1 MAGLDE
7 DPADNLLRAAVLA
20 DLERHAD
27 LRRAT
32 SRIFGSRPGSYGA
45 GLLPLMDSRSWRD
58 DADLAE
64 VYAMWGGHAY
74 GRGLDGRAA
83 RDDMEAAYRR
93 IAVAVKNT
101 DTREHD
107 IADSD
112 DYYQY
117 HGGMVATVRAL
128 TGTAPAA
135 YVGDSTR
142 PEHVRTRSLTQE
154 SARVFRSRV
163 VNPRWIEAM
172 QRHGYKGAFELAAT
186 VDYLFGYDATTGV
199 VTDWMYE
206 QLSASY
212 VLDPQTRKFLE
223 TSNPWALRVDHRAAA
238 RGGRPGAVGR
248 ASRRTRWTQLRD
260 AYLEVEGQL
269 EEGSMTAAAVLGGGR
284 AGRRAAGAAARRG
297 RPRPRRR
304 AADRG
309 EGHGQDD
316 PGPGADR
323 HPAGPQ
329 RRGQV
334 PVLLRPG
341 RARPGCPDGPHPP
354 GAAAEHRP
362 ARLVELP
369 LGATDDRVTGS
380 LDVPR
385 VLAGAP
391 TAEAFVP
398 GLLAQA
404 HRGVLY
410 VDEINLLPDHLVDVM
425 LDAAA
430 TGTTTVEREG
440 ISLRHASRFLLVGTM
455 NPEEGELRPQLLD
468 RFGLCVPVVA
478 SADPRRR
485 ADAVRARLRHDRDP
499 AVSTGGARRGR
510 SRADQ
515 PHRRGSRAG
524 GRGRAG
530 RRELLRITR
539 ACAALGVDG
548 LRGDLVTARAA
559 IAHAAWAGRSTVT
572 VADVKAAAR
581 LALPHRRRRGPF
593 DDPGLDDAQLD
604 EAFGSADDPEPTGPD
619 GSDQMARGRT
629 APGRT
634 APGRTLGAG
643 RLGADGS
650 PDSAPPEALA
660 AIGGPTVIGDPA
672 TLRRPDVLASRIS
685 HRPQKACLPSSLA
698 ALRGHVRE
706 RAGSGAS
713 ASPRARS
720 RRGRRSACGTWR
732 RPGSAGPRGGR
743 RSRSQGPGGRPAGAV
758 ADPGRPDL
766 TATVRAAALARPGQP
781 FQVTAADLRRWRR
794 RGRESN
800 LVILLLDTSGSMAA
814 RRRSATV
821 TAVALSLLRDSYRRR
836 DRVALLTFRGRE
848 ATVVVPPTRSVEL
861 ASRRLSRLPV
871 GGQTP
876 LAAGLDAVAELIR
889 REHWREPARRPLL
902 VVVTDGRATGGR
914 DALDR
919 ARQSARRLAGVS
931 SVVVDA
937 EEGPVR
943 LGLAGADR
951 PATSAPSW
959 PPWPAWPPPAP
970 AAGTTPPT
978 CWPPSSAPRRPP
990 DAAGSGHRGARRRA
1004 DHPAAPHP
1012 AAAGRA
1018 HRRRQGQ
1025 VHRRLR
1031 PGPARLGG
1039 RLAHRRV
1046 PVHQEPQVEG
1056 RRGDRAARAR
1066 HRAPEHRRG
1075 RQRHLAQ
1082 DGRGL
1087 VLAAY
1092 PARRP

>member
-1 MAGLDE
+1 MTGLPFSAVVGQDHARLALLLGAV
-7 DPADNLLRAAVLA
+7 DPGLGGVLLTGEKGTAKTTL
-20 DLERHAD
+20 
-27 LRRAT
+27 
-32 SRIFGSRPGSYGA
+32 
-45 GLLPLMDSRSWRD
+45 
-58 DADLAE
+58 
-64 VYAMWGGHAY
+64 
-74 GRGLDGRAA
+74 
-83 RDDMEAAYRR
+83 
-93 IAVAVKNT
+93 
-101 DTREHD
+101 
-107 IADSD
+107 
-112 DYYQY
+112 
-117 HGGMVATVRAL
+117 VRAL
-128 TGTAPAA
+128 TGILPGISVVAKCRFSCDPAA
-135 YVGDSTR
+135 
-142 PEHVRTRSLTQE
+142 P
-154 SARVFRSRV
+154 
-163 VNPRWIEAM
+163 
-172 QRHGYKGAFELAAT
+172 
-186 VDYLFGYDATTGV
+186 
-199 VTDWMYE
+199 
-206 QLSASY
+206 
-212 VLDPQTRKFLE
+212 DP
-223 TSNPWALRVDHRAAA
+223 A
-238 RGGRPGAVGR
+238 
-248 ASRRTRWTQLRD
+248 
-260 AYLEVEGQL
+260 
-269 EEGSMTAAAVLGGGR
+269 
-284 AGRRAAGAAARRG
+284 
-297 RPRPRRR
+297 
-304 AADRG
+304 
-309 EGHGQDD
+309 
-316 PGPGADR
+316 
-323 HPAGPQ
+323 
-329 RRGQV
+329 
-334 PVLLRPG
+334 
-341 RARPGCPDGPHPP
+341 CPDGPHPVSLP
-354 GAAAEHRP
+354 GAVAEHRP

-430 TGTTTVEREG
+430 TGTTMVEREG

-499 AVSTGGARRGR
+499 AVSTAAHDAAGRELTSRIAAAR
-510 SRADQ
+510 AL
-515 PHRRGSRAG
+515 AG
-524 GRGRAG
+524 GVELGDA
-530 RRELLRITR
+530 ELLRITR

-604 EAFGSADDPEPTGPD
+604 EALGSPEDPEPPDHPGPGSGPD
-619 GSDQMARGRT
+619 DSGPPT
-629 APGRT
+629 P
-634 APGRTLGAG
+634 P
-643 RLGADGS
+643 GS
-650 PDSAPPEALA
+650 PPPESPSLSEGSPSSETALPPEA
-660 AIGGPTVIGDPA
+660 PA
-672 TLRRPDVLASRIS
+672 SSQTP
-685 HRPQKACLPSSLA
+685 LPPEAPAFSESTPSPA
-698 ALRGHVRE
+698 
-706 RAGSGAS
+706 
-713 ASPRARS
+713 ASPAPS
-720 RRGRRSACGTWR
+720 ESG
-732 RPGSAGPRGGR
+732 PGSAPGQHARTLAPGAAFSLRHLEATGVGRASGGR

-766 TATVRAAALARPGQP
+766 TATIRAAALARPGQP
-781 FQVTAADLRRWRR
+781 FGVTAADLRRWRR

-919 ARQSARRLAGVS
+919 ARQGARRLAGVS

-943 LGLAGADR
+943 LGLAGLIAQDLG
-951 PATSAPSW
+951 AELVTVAGLASASP
-959 PPWPAWPPPAP
+959 
-970 AAGTTPPT
+970 G
-978 CWPPSSAPRRPP
+978 RRD
-990 DAAGSGHRGARRRA
+990 DAAH
-1004 DHPAAPHP
+1004 
-1012 AAAGRA
+1012 
-1018 HRRRQGQ
+1018 
-1025 VHRRLR
+1025 
-1031 PGPARLGG
+1031 
-1039 RLAHRRV
+1039 
-1046 PVHQEPQVEG
+1046 
-1056 RRGDRAARAR
+1056 
-1066 HRAPEHRRG
+1066 
-1075 RQRHLAQ
+1075 
-1082 DGRGL
+1082 
-1087 VLAAY
+1087 VLAALIR
-1092 PARRP
+1092 AKEAA